1 MSLINIM
8 LVDDHTLF
16 RQGLRLLLSSKGN
29 INIVGEAADPFECLE
44 VLDDLSV
51 DIIISDINMPSKN
64 GFDLLTAVKKQYPN
78 IKVILLT
85 YNSDTDYMV
94 RAVDSK
100 VDGYLTKSVDIDEL
114 LLCITK
120 VMSGEQYIQNI
131 FDTALAMLEQ
141 GRNRDKALIEG
152 LTKREIEI
160 LKQIA
165 GGRFN
170 KEIADSLD
178 ITERTVKNH
187 ISNLFKKIGV
197 EDRTK
202 AAVFAIK
209 NNLVNL
215 Y

>member
-120 VMSGEQYIQNI
+120 VMAGEQYIQNI

>member
-202 AAVFAIK
+202 AAVFAIR